1 MTDQET
7 SLNPAELGRYLFQL
21 RDDAKVTQAD
31 LAKKVA
37 LSPAVL
43 SRIETGDRPVTVE
56 EVIDI
61 LKAIGTPDAQRLTVA
76 LARVWTV
83 LAMPPLDHADQDMLW
98 EAELVARQLE
108 DLRLDPELPQAFSRR
123 IGEYIDE
130 LKRCAGL
137 LLKREHQVA
146 FIGAIGDGKSTA
158 ICFMTDLTVRKD
170 DGKLAPVLAD
180 GAGGTTLCEVHLLTG
195 PQYGISIEPCSPDEI
210 REDVRDFAEHV
221 LKGTA
226 GADEE
231 DARPGEPRTTYKEVE
246 RAIRNMSSLMFK
258 SSRDEAGKRQT
269 FDPAKE
275 LADKHPSVREF
286 TVEVLARMSLHTR
299 DRRQIWYEPSSGKNP
314 HDWLRDEFRR
324 INDGKHPEFTL
335 PKRIEVIVKKPLL
348 RADGLSM
355 RFIDTKGIHG
365 TAAREDIEVHLKD
378 PHTLAVLCSKFNDA
392 PGSAAQ
398 QLLGRAIE
406 SGIRGLAV
414 NSSVLVLTRHD
425 EALAVMDDA
434 TGSAVETV
442 QDGYDLKRDHALMN
456 MAALGLKDY
465 RIGFYNCHT
474 DHAALAQEFLT
485 EGLQRSRS
493 SFRRQLEAA
502 AKGARDLLE
511 NQREQANQAAFE
523 EAASRLRLW
532 LKENATVPVIPG
544 SVQEGLLS
552 EIMAAPAAS
561 VAAAARREGEWR
573 SFSYSYQLGF
583 GARKLSVT
591 AVGKRVDGFT
601 EYCRLLRAT
610 PDLTPARELVTQT
623 ERVLMA
629 GFDQMQN
636 KAQLMA
642 QTTYREALKAAA
654 DLWQQCV
661 DEWGRSRGY
670 RQAVAAFS
678 RVWFTDEK
686 RVDMEGEL
694 RAMLEREW
702 VRTLDSVAELLGPE
716 PASAA

>member
-1 MTDQET
+1 MTDQDT

-43 SRIETGDRPVTVE
+43 SRIETGDRLVTVE

-76 LARVWTV
+76 LARTWTV
-83 LAMPPLDHADQDMLW
+83 LAMPPLDHADQDVLW
-98 EAELVARQLE
+98 EAELLARQLE
-108 DLRLDPELPQAFSRR
+108 NLRLDPELPQAFSRR

-146 FIGAIGDGKSTA
+146 FIGAIGDGKSTS

-221 LKGTA
+221 LKGTD

-231 DARPGEPRTTYKEVE
+231 DARPSEPRATYKEVE

-275 LADKHPSVREF
+275 LSDKHPSVREF

-348 RADGLSM
+348 RADGLSV

-392 PGSAAQ
+392 PGNAAQ
-398 QLLGRAIE
+398 QILGRAIE
-406 SGIRGLAV
+406 SGIRGLEV
-414 NSSVLVLTRHD
+414 SSSVLVLTRHD

-434 TGSAVETV
+434 TGSAVETI

-456 MAALGLKDY
+456 MAPLGLKDY

-474 DHAALAQEFLT
+474 DHAALAQEFIA
-485 EGLQRSRS
+485 EGLQRARS
-493 SFRRQLEAA
+493 SFCRQLEAA

-511 NQREQANQAAFE
+511 NQREQANQATFE
-523 EAASRLRLW
+523 EVASRLRLW

-552 EIMAAPAAS
+552 EIVAAPAAS
-561 VAAAARREGEWR
+561 VAAAARRDGEWR

-610 PDLTPARELVTQT
+610 PDLTSARELVTQS

-654 DLWQQCV
+654 ELWQQCV
-661 DEWGRSRGY
+661 YEWGRSRGY
-670 RQAVAAFS
+670 RQAVAVFS
-678 RVWFTDEK
+678 GVWFTDEK
-686 RVDMEGEL
+686 RVAMEGEL

-702 VRTLDSVAELLGPE
+702 ARTLDSVAALLGPE